1 MGVKTFM
8 FFTEVGIKS
17 GFLGKLLEVLQ
28 DFAMHSGLRLIAAVL
43 ALIIGFKLAK
53 WICKAFER
61 GKAFKGLG
69 QDVQGIARG
78 TIKFLLH
85 LIVIVLVIAILGIPL
100 ASVATII
107 SSAAVALGLALQGSL
122 SNLAGGLM
130 ILVFKPF
137 HVGHFIEAAGFSGEV
152 ETIGVFYTALRT
164 LDNRRVVLPNAAL
177 SNANLVNFSV
187 YDTRRVDLTVSAGI
201 SSDSEVVKA
210 IIHGVILGEKLALLE
225 PEPFVRLNDCTDGK
239 LNFTVRVWCMS
250 EDYFTLYND
259 LQEDLREAFVQ
270 KGVAPALTKMELH
283 IDK

>member
-1 MGVKTFM
+1 M

-17 GFLGKLLEVLQ
+17 GFLVKLLEVLQ

>member
-1 MGVKTFM
+1 M

-43 ALIIGFKLAK
+43 TLIIGFKLAK